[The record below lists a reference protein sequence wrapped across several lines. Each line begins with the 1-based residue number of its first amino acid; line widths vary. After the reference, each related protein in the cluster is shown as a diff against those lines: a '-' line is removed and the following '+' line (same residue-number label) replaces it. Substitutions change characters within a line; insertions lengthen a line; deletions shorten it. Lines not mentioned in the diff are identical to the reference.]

1 MILFRLFSPGLPKR
15 NPGLEFANAF
25 SVKGRTLY
33 SREFVLAHNST
44 NRFARAS
51 TVCFTAV

>member
-33 SREFVLAHNST
+33 FREFVLAHNS
-44 NRFARAS
+44 FCKS
-51 TVCFTAV
+51 LFSLLLS